1 MPVSRLAQN
10 FKAGEALPDVWS
22 FSNRNQAAGT
32 VVQLLPSCS
41 KRNPLP
47 LSTGANVQEC
57 CQEIEPLLIDGSGT
71 ALTECVDSAF
81 QLNKRAK
88 VFAVMNIGVR
98 HISLEKESVLERV
111 LAPVIIPDP
120 LPVLPRLTSNA
131 QVPVIVRSGAL
142 CT

>member
-1 MPVSRLAQN
+1 M
-10 FKAGEALPDVWS
+10 LPG
-22 FSNRNQAAGT
+22 NRA
-32 VVQLLPSCS
+32 SS
-41 KRNPLP
+41 HRW
-47 LSTGANVQEC
+47 
-57 CQEIEPLLIDGSGT
+57 SGT
-71 ALTECVDSAF
+71 ALTECLDSAF

-131 QVPVIVRSGAL
+131 QVPVIAFVPEPYVLDRIPEVFPKGRVPKKTPILVRPH
-142 CT
+142 